1 MQITYDPDRDILQIA
16 FNTSEVGE
24 TAQIS
29 PNLIL
34 DYDDDGLLVGLELR
48 EASQRVDSPLS
59 VTFTVGDADLEKP
72 QP

>member
-1 MQITYDPDRDILQIA
+1 
-16 FNTSEVGE
+16 VGE